1 MKKLLASQIDSDFNN
16 EKVDVIISSS
26 SFEDRCFIIPKIFI
40 KLDLK
45 KRIIFSN
52 RNEGEIVNKNA
63 NKLVNLDKEKS
74 KKVEFNSNDPVS
86 IYFQIS
92 KTVNEILSNFTKP
105 HIVVDVTTFTHES
118 LLILLKYI
126 QLKFDGFRKVTC
138 LYVGAKEYSFNV
150 KDDNDKWLSKGIIDI
165 RTILGYPGLTDFTE
179 KNHLVI
185 LFGFEFNRTRQII
198 NEYEYDFI
206 SIGFAN
212 IDSSI
217 QTNHQKINY
226 ERHCKIVSEY
236 SNINEFN
243 FSCVNPYD
251 AKRQL
256 LEYINKPQFKNLNT
270 VIAPL
275 NNKLSTIGAGLAA
288 IENEKIQLAYAKPAI
303 YNTYGYSIPNSD
315 IYTFDLKF

>member
-1 MKKLLASQIDSDFNN
+1 MKKLLANQIESEFNN
-16 EKVDVIISSS
+16 RKVDVIISSS
-26 SFEDRCFIIPKIFI
+26 SFEERCFIIPQIFI
-40 KLDLK
+40 KFDLK
-45 KRIIFSN
+45 KRIVFSN
-52 RNEGEIVNKNA
+52 KNEGERVNANA
-63 NKLVNLDKEKS
+63 NKLVKLDKERS
-74 KKVEFNSNDPVS
+74 KKVEFDSNDPVS
-86 IYFQIS
+86 IYLQIS
-92 KTVNEILSNFTKP
+92 KTIDEILSATTKP
-105 HIVVDVTTFTHES
+105 NVVIDVTTFTHES

-126 QLKFDGFRKVTC
+126 QLKSDDFNKITC
-138 LYVGAKEYSFNV
+138 FYVGAKEYSFNV
-150 KDDNDKWLSKGIIDI
+150 KDDADKWLSKGIIDI
-165 RTILGYPGLTDFTE
+165 RTILGYPGLTNFTE
-179 KNHLVI
+179 KNHLMI

-206 SIGFAN
+206 SIGFAD
-212 IDSSI
+212 IESSI

-243 FSCVNPYD
+243 FSCINPYD
-251 AKRQL
+251 AKKQI
-256 LEYINKPQFKNLNT
+256 LEYIEKPQFKSLNT